1 MSAGM
6 DLQEYRLENE
16 KRWADFSVRMK
27 AIEDDNEVIYQR
39 LNKQSALV
47 QDIQQLSSSVAV
59 LANNMKSM
67 LDEQQ
72 RQNKRLEELE
82 KKPVKRWDAV
92 IDKIVMTVLGALIA
106 FVLLQVGLTPS

>member
-1 MSAGM
+1 ME
-6 DLQEYRLENE
+6 LQEYRLENE

-27 AIEDDNEVIYQR
+27 AIEDDNKVIYQR

-47 QDIQQLSSSVAV
+47 QDIQELSSSVAV

-106 FVLLQVGLTPS
+106 YVLLQAGLTPS

>member
-1 MSAGM
+1 M

-39 LNKQSALV
+39 LNKQAALV
-47 QDIQQLSSSVAV
+47 EDIQQLSSSVAI

-67 LDEQQ
+67 LEEQQ

-82 KKPVKRWDAV
+82 KKPAKRWDAV
-92 IDKIVMTVLGALIA
+92 IDKIIMTVLGALIA
-106 FVLLQVGLTPS
+106 FVLLQAGLTPS

>member
-1 MSAGM
+1 ME
-6 DLQEYRLENE
+6 LQEYRLENE

-59 LANNMKSM
+59 LANNMKSL

-92 IDKIVMTVLGALIA
+92 VDKIVMTVLGALIA

>member
-1 MSAGM
+1 M

-59 LANNMKSM
+59 LANNMKSL

-106 FVLLQVGLTPS
+106 YVLLQVGLTPS

>member
-1 MSAGM
+1 ME
-6 DLQEYRLENE
+6 LQEYRLENE

-39 LNKQSALV
+39 LNKQAALV

-106 FVLLQVGLTPS
+106 YVLLQVGLTPS

>member
-1 MSAGM
+1 M

-92 IDKIVMTVLGALIA
+92 VDKIVMTVLGALIA

>member
-1 MSAGM
+1 ME
-6 DLQEYRLENE
+6 LQEYRLENE

-47 QDIQQLSSSVAV
+47 QDIQELSSSVAV

-106 FVLLQVGLTPS
+106 FVLLKAGLPS

>member
-1 MSAGM
+1 ME
-6 DLQEYRLENE
+6 LQEYRLENE

-39 LNKQSALV
+39 LNKQAALV
-47 QDIQQLSSSVAV
+47 EDIQQLSSSVAI

-67 LDEQQ
+67 LEEQQ

-82 KKPVKRWDAV
+82 KKPAKRWDAV
-92 IDKIVMTVLGALIA
+92 VDKIVMTVLGALIA
-106 FVLLQVGLTPS
+106 FALLQAGLTPA

>member
-1 MSAGM
+1 M

-27 AIEDDNEVIYQR
+27 AIEDDNEVIYQG

-47 QDIQQLSSSVAV
+47 QDIQELSSSVAV

-92 IDKIVMTVLGALIA
+92 IDKIVMTVLGALIT

>member
-1 MSAGM
+1 M

-59 LANNMKSM
+59 LANNMKSL

>member
-1 MSAGM
+1 M

-16 KRWADFSVRMK
+16 KRWADFSVRLK

>member
-1 MSAGM
+1 M

-47 QDIQQLSSSVAV
+47 QDIQELSSSVAV

-106 FVLLQVGLTPS
+106 YVLLQVGLTPS

>member
-1 MSAGM
+1 ME
-6 DLQEYRLENE
+6 LQEYRLENE

-47 QDIQQLSSSVAV
+47 QDIQELSSSVAV

-67 LDEQQ
+67 LDEQH

-106 FVLLQVGLTPS
+106 YVLLQAGLTPS

>member
-1 MSAGM
+1 ME
-6 DLQEYRLENE
+6 LQEYRLENE

-59 LANNMKSM
+59 LANNMKSL

-106 FVLLQVGLTPS
+106 YVLLQVGLTPS

>member
-1 MSAGM
+1 ME
-6 DLQEYRLENE
+6 LQEYRLENE

-59 LANNMKSM
+59 LANNMKSL

-92 IDKIVMTVLGALIA
+92 VDKIVMTVLGALIA
-106 FVLLQVGLTPS
+106 YVLLQVGLTPS

>member
-1 MSAGM
+1 ME
-6 DLQEYRLENE
+6 LQEYRLENE

-59 LANNMKSM
+59 LANNMKSL

>member
-1 MSAGM
+1 M

-27 AIEDDNEVIYQR
+27 AIEDDNKVIYQR

-47 QDIQQLSSSVAV
+47 QDIQELSSSVAV

-72 RQNKRLEELE
+72 RQNNRLEELE

-106 FVLLQVGLTPS
+106 FVLLQAGLPS

>member
-1 MSAGM
+1 M

-16 KRWADFSVRMK
+16 KRWADFSVRIK
-27 AIEDDNEVIYQR
+27 AIEDDNEVIDQR

>member
-1 MSAGM
+1 M

-27 AIEDDNEVIYQR
+27 AIEDDNDVIYQR
-39 LNKQSALV
+39 LNKQAALV
-47 QDIQQLSSSVAV
+47 EDIQQLSSSVAI

-67 LDEQQ
+67 LEEQQ
-72 RQNKRLEELE
+72 RQNLRLEDLE

>member
-1 MSAGM
+1 M

-16 KRWADFSVRMK
+16 KRWADFSVRLK

-59 LANNMKSM
+59 LANNMKSL

-106 FVLLQVGLTPS
+106 YVLLQVGLTPS

>member
-1 MSAGM
+1 ME
-6 DLQEYRLENE
+6 LQEYRLENE

-27 AIEDDNEVIYQR
+27 AIEDENEVITQR

-106 FVLLQVGLTPS
+106 YVLLQVGLTPS

>member
-1 MSAGM
+1 M

-106 FVLLQVGLTPS
+106 YVLLQVGLTPS

>member
-1 MSAGM
+1 ME
-6 DLQEYRLENE
+6 LQEYRLENE

-39 LNKQSALV
+39 LNKQAALV
-47 QDIQQLSSSVAV
+47 EDIQQLSSSVAI

-67 LDEQQ
+67 LEEQQ
-72 RQNKRLEELE
+72 RQNTRLEELE
-82 KKPVKRWDAV
+82 KKPAKRWDAV

-106 FVLLQVGLTPS
+106 FVLLQAGLTPS

>member
-1 MSAGM
+1 M

-39 LNKQSALV
+39 LNKQAALV
-47 QDIQQLSSSVAV
+47 QDIQELSSSVAV

-82 KKPVKRWDAV
+82 KKPIKRWDAV

-106 FVLLQVGLTPS
+106 YVLLQAGLTPS

>member
-1 MSAGM
+1 ME
-6 DLQEYRLENE
+6 LQEYRLENE

-47 QDIQQLSSSVAV
+47 QDIQELSSSVAV
-59 LANNMKSM
+59 LANNMKSL

-106 FVLLQVGLTPS
+106 YVLLQVGLTPS

>member
-1 MSAGM
+1 M
-6 DLQEYRLENE
+6 DLQGYRLENE

-47 QDIQQLSSSVAV
+47 QNIQQLSSSVAV

>member
-1 MSAGM
+1 ME
-6 DLQEYRLENE
+6 LQEYRLENE

-27 AIEDDNEVIYQR
+27 AIEDDNEVINQR
-39 LNKQSALV
+39 LNKQAALV

-106 FVLLQVGLTPS
+106 YVLLQVGLTPS

>member
-1 MSAGM
+1 ME
-6 DLQEYRLENE
+6 LQEYRLENE

-27 AIEDDNEVIYQR
+27 AIEDDNEVIYER

-47 QDIQQLSSSVAV
+47 QDIQELSSSVAV

-106 FVLLQVGLTPS
+106 FVLLQAGLPS

>member
-1 MSAGM
+1 M

-47 QDIQQLSSSVAV
+47 QDIQELSSSVAV

-106 FVLLQVGLTPS
+106 FVLLQAGLPS

>member
-1 MSAGM
+1 M
-6 DLQEYRLENE
+6 DLQEYRVENE

-27 AIEDDNEVIYQR
+27 AIEDDNDVIYQR
-39 LNKQSALV
+39 LNKQAALV
-47 QDIQQLSSSVAV
+47 EDIQQLSSSVAI

-67 LDEQQ
+67 LEEQQ
-72 RQNKRLEELE
+72 RQNQRLEDLE

>member
-1 MSAGM
+1 M

-27 AIEDDNEVIYQR
+27 AIEDDNEIIYQR
-39 LNKQSALV
+39 LNKQAALV

>member
-27 AIEDDNEVIYQR
+27 AIEDDNDVIYQR
-39 LNKQSALV
+39 LNKQAALV
-47 QDIQQLSSSVAV
+47 EDIQQLSSSVAI

-67 LDEQQ
+67 LEEQQ
-72 RQNKRLEELE
+72 RQNQRLEDLE

>member
-1 MSAGM
+1 M

-39 LNKQSALV
+39 LNKQAALV
-47 QDIQQLSSSVAV
+47 EDIQQLSSSVAI

-67 LDEQQ
+67 LEEQQ
-72 RQNKRLEELE
+72 RQNQRLEELE
-82 KKPVKRWDAV
+82 KKPAKKWDAV
-92 IDKIVMTVLGALIA
+92 VDKVVMTVLGALIA
-106 FVLLQVGLTPS
+106 YILLQAGLPA

>member
-1 MSAGM
+1 ME
-6 DLQEYRLENE
+6 LQEYRLENE

-27 AIEDDNEVIYQR
+27 AIEDENEVITQR

-47 QDIQQLSSSVAV
+47 QDIQELSSSVAV

-106 FVLLQVGLTPS
+106 YVLLQVGLTPS